1 MLPEFI
7 SVILLLL
14 LLLLLFKTFMQG
26 IYNYVLETHYV
37 SRSYY
42 YYYYY

>member
-1 MLPEFI
+1 
-7 SVILLLL
+7 
-14 LLLLLFKTFMQG
+14 MQG